1 MNCCSDTSF
10 LASFYLPD
18 ANSTQ
23 AAKEH
28 RLARPILLLTPF
40 GELELV
46 NTFESR
52 VFRREAKA
60 AQIRASLSALEAD
73 IQLGVIVRKAVPEAA
88 YTRAIELS
96 RRYTRLLG
104 SRALDI
110 LHVAIALELRAE
122 MFFTFDR
129 RQGRLARR
137 AGMIVRPRS
146 WVRID
151 CHDTDVRRIDR
162 RLVSY

>member
-1 MNCCSDTSF
+1 M
-10 LASFYLPD
+10 
-18 ANSTQ
+18 
-23 AAKEH
+23 
-28 RLARPILLLTPF
+28 LLTPF

-52 VFRREAKA
+52 VFRREAEP
-60 AQIRASLSALEAD
+60 AQIRTSLSTLEAD
-73 IQLGVIVRKAVPEAA
+73 VHAGVIIRKAVPEAA

-96 RRYTRLLG
+96 RRYTRRLG

-129 RQGRLARR
+129 RQRRLARR

-146 WVRID
+146 W
-151 CHDTDVRRIDR
+151 
-162 RLVSY
+162 